1 MKTEIIKVVT
11 FFCMFIVLGMQ
22 TLLQG
27 SWKVQKTDQIRRNT
41 NNG

>member
-1 MKTEIIKVVT
+1 MKAEIVKVVT

-27 SWKVQKTDQIRRNT
+27 SWKVNETEPIGRDH
-41 NNG
+41 NN